1 VETFGTVLFFQQPP
15 FVRQFKMLL
24 LTVCE
29 AEDKPPYLQL
39 NLKQE
44 NMVSLLDSWLYSGD
58 DSTLDGVYL
67 QYEDQM
73 LDNAGTWRRFE
84 WGCFLCFLVV
94 VVVCLD

>member
-1 VETFGTVLFFQQPP
+1 
-15 FVRQFKMLL
+15 MLL

-58 DSTLDGVYL
+58 DSALDGVYL

-73 LDNAGTWRRFE
+73 LDNAGAWRRFE

-94 VVVCLD
+94 VCLD